1 MPVINPLRRSLGNHF
16 SSEPARKEGTIKM
29 SKLARFFAT
38 SVLVVSLSALAL
50 AGETQG
56 PNLAPPAPLTGSI
69 AASPGTTA
77 LDPAKES
84 PIEIATEV
92 TLLVALLTN
101 AIL

>member
-38 SVLVVSLSALAL
+38 SVLVVSISAVAL
-50 AGETQG
+50 AGDTQG
-56 PNLAPPAPLTGSI
+56 PNLVLPPPVTSNAVL
-69 AASPGTTA
+69 PGTMA
-77 LDPAKES
+77 LSPALEPS
-84 PIEIATEV
+84 IGIATEV
-92 TLLVALLTN
+92 TLLVALLTT